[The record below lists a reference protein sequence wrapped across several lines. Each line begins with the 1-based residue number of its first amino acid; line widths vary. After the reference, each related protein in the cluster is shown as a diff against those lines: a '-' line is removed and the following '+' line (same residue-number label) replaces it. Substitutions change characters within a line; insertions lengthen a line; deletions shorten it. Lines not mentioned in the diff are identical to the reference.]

1 MSGKGITIHIGGV
14 PKLLGLAIGAAT
26 LFASVPA
33 LADHAPGKGGKFTV
47 HVNRPFV
54 AFDPMKMPRNDMG
67 RLQIMHAV
75 NDVLFYK
82 NQKTGELI
90 PRLGLEASA
99 SDDFKTWRAKPS
111 ASPRPKAATGSC
123 ASSTST

>member
-1 MSGKGITIHIGGV
+1 MQNIFTPLNRSIFA
-14 PKLLGLAIGAAT
+14 GLAVAALGT
-26 LFASVPA
+26 SALLSTSA
-33 LADHAPGKGGKFTV
+33 LADHPPGTGGKFTV

-54 AFDPMKMPRNDMG
+54 AFDAMKMPRNDMG

-90 PRLGLEASA
+90 PRLGLSA
-99 SDDFKTWRAKPS
+99 THSDDFKIWTVKLR
-111 ASPRPKAATGSC
+111 
-123 ASSTST
+123 